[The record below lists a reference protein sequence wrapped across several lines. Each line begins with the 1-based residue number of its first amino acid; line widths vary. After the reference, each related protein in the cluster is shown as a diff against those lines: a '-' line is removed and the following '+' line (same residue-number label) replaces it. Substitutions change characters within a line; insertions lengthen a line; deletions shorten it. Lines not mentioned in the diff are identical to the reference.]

1 MTDTPSRFTAP
12 LQLVLMV
19 AIIVATIIAGFVM
32 MPDSQE
38 ERDALLSKL
47 GTTNH
52 GTLLQPALPIADL
65 PLRDAEGNPW
75 SWGEHKP
82 KWRLL
87 LPAGSACGEDCRELL
102 YLSRQVHLLLGKY
115 TGRFERFYVNLEGDL
130 GADTAQY
137 LEQEH
142 HFVKVMSVDPAAFEG
157 WIAGS
162 NLPRGQGTMAAIL
175 VDPAGLAMM
184 FYTADISG
192 NHMLEDLNHLLKYS
206 PD

>member
-1 MTDTPSRFTAP
+1 
-12 LQLVLMV
+12 
-19 AIIVATIIAGFVM
+19 
-32 MPDSQE
+32 
-38 ERDALLSKL
+38 
-47 GTTNH
+47 
-52 GTLLQPALPIADL
+52 
-65 PLRDAEGNPW
+65 
-75 SWGEHKP
+75 
-82 KWRLL
+82 
-87 LPAGSACGEDCRELL
+87 RELL

-142 HFVKVMSVDPAAFEG
+142 HFVKVMSVDPAASEG

-162 NLPRGQGTMAAIL
+162 KLPRGQGTMAAIL

-192 NHMLEDLNHLLKYS
+192 NHMLEDLNHLPKYS
-206 PD
+206 PDCLPGRAGSSGSAWPAHSFRQDPL